1 MLYSFSQVTELLNSD
16 LAISGNAPISAT
28 TLKNRWLGGNSTILS
43 KLPSSLSEL
52 MKVNGKVTELGLTIT
67 RSYLAVST
75 GEVSTEVWMKSIALT
90 YPKHYATAEEFY
102 ESYQA
107 EMVDDLSP
115 TSYSSSELMVV
126 EPMPAYQVDALEVY
140 QNPFAET
147 NYSTHQSNLSVSQTI
162 ANAQNFNSDMAAF
175 IKSKTDNLGAQ
186 MGAYISGEIIAKAE
200 QVKQQNLGEYLK
212 NTL

>member
-1 MLYSFSQVTELLNSD
+1 MLYTFSQATALLNTELG
-16 LAISGNAPISAT
+16 LAGHALISAT
-28 TLKNRWLGGNSTILS
+28 TLKNRWLGGSSAILS

-75 GEVSTEVWMKSIALT
+75 GEVTTEVWLRSITLT
-90 YPKHYATAEEFY
+90 YPKHYATADEFY

-107 EMVDDLSP
+107 EMVDDLTP

-126 EPMPAYQVDALEVY
+126 EPMNTYQVDALEPY
-140 QNPFAET
+140 RNPFGET
-147 NYSTHQSNLSVSQTI
+147 NYSTQQSNLSVSKTI
-162 ANAQNFNSDMAAF
+162 ASAQNFNSDMAAF

-200 QVKQQNLGEYLK
+200 EVKQQNLGEYLK
-212 NTL
+212 NSL